1 MTVERPEARTLVA
14 VAITLVLWASAF
26 AGIKEGLTGYGPGEL
41 ALLRFGTASVV
52 LALYAIL
59 KRMRLPRLKDIPQL
73 ALAGTLGITVYHVAL
88 NFGERTV
95 SAGAASLLIASGP
108 IFTALMAAVF
118 LRERLTLWG
127 WAGIFVAFCG
137 VALIT
142 LGEAEGHL
150 AFEPGALLIL
160 LSAVATAAY
169 FIVSKPLLGRYR
181 PLEFTSY
188 AIWAGTVPMLAF
200 APGLVRQL
208 AVAPHA
214 ATWSVI
220 YLGVFPAAIAYVLW
234 SHALA
239 KLPASIVSSFLYVSP
254 VLAIG
259 IAWVWIAEVPT
270 TLSLIGGAIALCG
283 VTLVNTLG
291 AEKGAAPGQ

>member
-1 MTVERPEARTLVA
+1 VTSERADARTLVA
-14 VAITLVLWASAF
+14 VSITLILWASAF

-41 ALLRFGTASVV
+41 ALLRFGTASIV
-52 LALYAIL
+52 LAVYAFY
-59 KRMRLPRLKDIPQL
+59 KRMRMPRLADIPHL
-73 ALAGTLGITVYHVAL
+73 ALAGALGITIYHVAL

-95 SAGAASLLIASGP
+95 AAGAASLLIASGP
-108 IFTALMAAVF
+108 IFTALLAAVF
-118 LRERLTLWG
+118 LHERLTMWG
-127 WAGIFVAFCG
+127 WAGICVAFSG

-142 LGEAEGHL
+142 FGAAEGHL
-150 AFEPGALLIL
+150 TFEPGALLIL
-160 LSAVATAAY
+160 LSAVSTAAY
-169 FIVSKPLLGRYR
+169 FIVSKPLLGRYK

-188 AIWAGTVPMLAF
+188 AIWAGTVPMLVF
-200 APGLVRQL
+200 APTLVEQM
-208 AVAPHA
+208 AVAPPA

-270 TLSLIGGAIALCG
+270 LLSLVGGAIALIG
-283 VTLVNTLG
+283 VTIVNMLG
-291 AEKGAAPGQ
+291 AERGEGTRQ